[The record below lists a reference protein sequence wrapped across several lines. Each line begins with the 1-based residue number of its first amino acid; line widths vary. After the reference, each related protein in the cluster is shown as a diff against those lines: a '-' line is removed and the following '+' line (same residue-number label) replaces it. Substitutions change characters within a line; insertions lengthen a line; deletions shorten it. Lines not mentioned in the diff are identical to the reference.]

1 MKNHYKIKYS
11 IGFIVNL
18 LICYNLAI
26 SQDVVLHKGAINF
39 TGGTI
44 SFSDGT
50 SFSDLT
56 YNSQEFG
63 GVVAFVGSKE
73 QEIYGASTLRFT
85 RLVLDNASMLTLSS
99 SIEISKD
106 LRLNRGVLNIADN
119 NIRIKKN
126 AIIDGIIANKS
137 MIATEQSGKLIWE
150 VGKIGKYFIPIGDIT
165 GSFDFSPV
173 NLDFKSGKF
182 TNDATFAVSVKNTKH
197 PKNTN
202 STNFLKRY
210 WSIQTSGIT
219 NYSCNSTFVYVTSDI
234 VGSETSISGGQL
246 LANGTWKL
254 LNKVTGSSINA
265 GLSSFGDITG
275 IPSTGSKPR
284 KSLSDDID
292 MVITENGISL
302 IPKNYV
308 QLQKIEIYNKIGQ
321 LVYSNRLE
329 PDSDQ
334 ELSFNLDSDIFL
346 IRITTNQSILSEK
359 VYLP

>member
-11 IGFIVNL
+11 IGFIINL

-56 YNSQEFG
+56 YNSNEFS

-73 QEIYGASTLRFT
+73 QEIYGASTLKFT
-85 RLVLDNASMLTLSS
+85 RLVLDNASMLSLLSN
-99 SIEISKD
+99 IEISND
-106 LRLNRGVLNIADN
+106 LRLNRGVLNMGNN
-119 NIRIKKN
+119 NIRIKKG

-137 MIATEQSGKLIWE
+137 MVATEQNGKLIWE

-165 GSFDFSPV
+165 VSPDFSPV
-173 NLDFKSGKF
+173 ILDFKSAKF
-182 TNDATFAVSVKNTKH
+182 ADGATFTIAVKNVKH
-197 PKNTN
+197 PLNTN
-202 STNFLKRY
+202 STNYLKRY

-219 NYSCNSTFVYVTSDI
+219 NFSCNSTFVYVTSDV
-234 VGSETSISGGQL
+234 VGSEGSISGGQL
-246 LANGTWKL
+246 LANNSWKT

-265 GLSSFGDITG
+265 ALSSFGAISG
-275 IPSTGSKPR
+275 IPTTGSKPR
-284 KSLSDDID
+284 KSLSEDID
-292 MVITENGISL
+292 MVISDNGISL

-308 QLQKIEIYNKIGQ
+308 QLQKIELYNKIGQ
-321 LVYSNRLE
+321 LVYSKRLE
-329 PDSDQ
+329 PNDSQ
-334 ELSFNLDSDIFL
+334 ELNLDLNPDIYL
-346 IRITTNQSILSEK
+346 IRITTNQSIISEK